1 MPRLPNADARRGA
14 RARPSALK
22 GKRSLT
28 PAMPGED
35 NVPDL
40 SFDEETVVS
49 SHSFCSDF
57 QGMHLR
63 ESSSIR
69 APSGQLAGLGG

>member
-40 SFDEETVVS
+40 SFDENDGSEFS
-49 SHSFCSDF
+49 LILFRFSKEC
-57 QGMHLR
+57 
-63 ESSSIR
+63 I
-69 APSGQLAGLGG
+69 